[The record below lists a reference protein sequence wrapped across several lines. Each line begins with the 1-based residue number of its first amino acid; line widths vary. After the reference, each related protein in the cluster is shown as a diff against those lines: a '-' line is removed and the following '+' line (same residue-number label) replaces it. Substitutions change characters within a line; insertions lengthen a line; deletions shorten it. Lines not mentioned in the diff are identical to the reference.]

1 VVGKTRHLGA
11 SVAMSNYS
19 LFFDDSGHPDGQP
32 FVVTAG
38 FVATEENWL
47 AFEPVWKEAL
57 VRHGISGPFHM
68 ADFFFAKRSVK
79 ERSPVLRDLAA
90 IIVNHAHAAFTGAV
104 EMAAYRKVNAEYALQ
119 EYLGAPYALAAR
131 AMALGINQWVQ
142 HKLGP
147 SDHLALFAEDGT
159 KHRGDLAEV
168 FKRDG
173 LPEPR
178 TVPKSVT
185 AVQPAD
191 MLAWEVFTALRT
203 KKPYRRLK
211 RLVDDHLDFG
221 GTLRESDLR
230 DTCTQVGV
238 PLRSAL
244 PPTAQISFHTS
255 KKRLRKKT
263 I

>member
-1 VVGKTRHLGA
+1 
-11 SVAMSNYS
+11 MSNYS
-19 LFFDDSGHPDGQP
+19 LYFDDSGYPDGQP

-38 FVATEENWL
+38 FVATEQDWL
-47 AFEPVWKEAL
+47 AFEPVWKDAL
-57 VRHGISGPFHM
+57 AKHNISEPFHM
-68 ADFFFAKRSVK
+68 TDFFSTTSVK
-79 ERSPVLRDLAA
+79 ERGPALRDLAA
-90 IIVNHAHAAFTGAV
+90 IIVNHAHAALTGAV
-104 EMAAYRKVNAEYALQ
+104 EMAAYRKVNAEFALQ
-119 EYLGAPYALAAR
+119 EYLGALYALAGR

-142 HKLGP
+142 HELGP

-159 KHRGDLAEV
+159 KHRGDLVEV

-191 MLAWEVFTALRT
+191 MLAWVVFTALRT

-211 RLVDDHLDFG
+211 RLVDSHLEFG
-221 GTLRESDLR
+221 ATLRENDLR
-230 DTCTQVGV
+230 VTCEQAGV

-244 PPTAQISFHTS
+244 PPTAKVSFHAS
-255 KKRLRKKT
+255 KKRPRKRT
-263 I
+263 IA